1 MNKCVTLCEPVDTKW
16 ACLIYTTERSTSD
29 LSTSF
34 LLHWSP
40 MDFLLSSIES
50 GTLFSLSLL
59 RERLMLFKGLTKKQS
74 PLIENLKKKEYIKS
88 TPFNTE
94 PRTPLF

>member
-1 MNKCVTLCEPVDTKW
+1 
-16 ACLIYTTERSTSD
+16 
-29 LSTSF
+29 
-34 LLHWSP
+34 
-40 MDFLLSSIES
+40 
-50 GTLFSLSLL
+50 
-59 RERLMLFKGLTKKQS
+59 MLFKGLTKKQS